1 MKTSIDVPDD
11 LYRKVK
17 SKSALEGRAV
27 RDVAIALFA
36 DWVGASFEASSG
48 DTGST
53 SVTSSTRESSA
64 DAAPVWLDRWEALG
78 EQLHRASAAA
88 AASAG
93 YVAQLNTDRR

>member
-36 DWVGASFEASSG
+36 DWVGASVEASSANS
-48 DTGST
+48 GST
-53 SVTSSTRESSA
+53 SVTSSTREGAA
-64 DAAPVWLDRWEALG
+64 DAVPVWFDRWEALG
-78 EQLHRASAAA
+78 EQLRRASAGS

>member
-36 DWVGASFEASSG
+36 DWVGASHDPSSAN
-48 DTGST
+48 TGST
-53 SVTSSTRESSA
+53 SVPSSNSEGSA
-64 DAAPVWLDRWEALG
+64 DAAPGWLSRWEALG
-78 EQLHRASAAA
+78 EQLHRASAG
-88 AASAG
+88 SAG